1 MIYLDHAAAT
11 PVDPLVVQ
19 SMLPYFSDKFFNPS
33 SPYSAG
39 VEVRRDYNE
48 AKSQIARSIGVQADE
63 LIMTAGA
70 TESINIAA
78 SAAKGII
85 AVGNIEHAAVLA
97 IAGDEG
103 IIIPSNSR
111 GFIEAS
117 TVEKNLTP
125 DVSLVSI
132 GLVNSELGTIQ
143 PITDIV
149 KVIEQERT
157 RRRQNNETTPLLVH
171 CDASQGLALLDI
183 KPKRLGIDMMTLSA
197 AKVYGPKQVGLL
209 WVRPGVE
216 VKPTIVGGGQEM
228 GIRSGT
234 ENVAGVVGFASAISL
249 ASRRRGSEVKRLT
262 ELRDK
267 LQGRLE
273 KEFPDM
279 VVSSSRK
286 SGLVSY
292 LHVSFPGIDA
302 ERLIFLLEKNEVM
315 VATGSA
321 CAANKGLQSHVLKA
335 IGMSDDLINGSLRIS
350 LGRLSDEKNID
361 KAAQF
366 ITQAVKSEQV
376 RIGQ

>member
-125 DVSLVSI
+125 DISLVSI

-249 ASRRRGSEVKRLT
+249 ASRRRIKKSLPSS
-262 ELRDK
+262 LPNSK
-267 LQGRLE
+267 LAR
-273 KEFPDM
+273 
-279 VVSSSRK
+279 
-286 SGLVSY
+286 
-292 LHVSFPGIDA
+292 
-302 ERLIFLLEKNEVM
+302 
-315 VATGSA
+315 
-321 CAANKGLQSHVLKA
+321 
-335 IGMSDDLINGSLRIS
+335 RI
-350 LGRLSDEKNID
+350 
-361 KAAQF
+361 
-366 ITQAVKSEQV
+366 
-376 RIGQ
+376 